1 MRPTLDCEYGEDEL
15 SAVWMNSST
24 NSVISLR
31 IKIINL

>member
-31 IKIINL
+31 I